1 MNCPVCGAEARNET
15 PGDFAGLIVDC
26 RQCGNYELPDEVL
39 NDFLRLDFDARRS
52 ALQQA
57 RQAATAGARPSIS
70 RAYF

>member
-1 MNCPVCGAEARNET
+1 MNCPVCGAEAVNET
-15 PGDFAGLIVDC
+15 PGDFAGLIVGC
-26 RQCGNYELPDEVL
+26 RHCGTFEIPDEVL

-57 RQAATAGARPSIS
+57 KQAATGGARPSIS